1 MTTDVLARI
10 RTACAQVTAQ
20 ATSVHIDRAQLDAY
34 AHTLLDQDGQVAAE
48 DPGRQRIGD
57 DESAAAFVI
66 TLDAINFG
74 SGYFPYLRKRDG
86 MSGYHT
92 VAAALRE
99 RVTARGPIT
108 GVWLRTV
115 DVATCNEIFDQP
127 DTELA
132 QELMG
137 LFAAALRSLGEFIAG
152 FDDSFVTFVRS
163 SDHSAARL
171 VEQLDRM
178 PFFRDVATYRG
189 LSVPLYKRAQITA
202 FDLAQAF
209 AGSDLGRFD
218 DLHRLTMFADNL
230 VPHVL
235 RVDGVLRFS
244 NDLLARIERVDDIE
258 AGSEPEVEIRAVGLH
273 AVELLHDA
281 VTALG
286 ASMSSGEIDSVLWN
300 RGAGARYKAIPRHR
314 SRTVFY

>member
-1 MTTDVLARI
+1 MTPDVLARI

-20 ATSVHIDRAQLDAY
+20 ATYVHIDHEKLGNYARTLSQLD
-34 AHTLLDQDGQVAAE
+34 DQVTE

-57 DESAAAFVI
+57 DESATAFVI
-66 TLDAINFG
+66 ALDAINFG
-74 SGYFPYLRKRDG
+74 SGYFPYLRKREG
-86 MSGYHT
+86 LSGYHT
-92 VAAALRE
+92 VAGALRD
-99 RVTARGPIT
+99 RVTRHGPIT
-108 GVWLRTV
+108 ADWLRGV
-115 DVATCNEIFDQP
+115 DATTCNEIFDQP
-127 DTELA
+127 DTQLA

-137 LFAAALRSLGEFIAG
+137 LFATALRDLGEFVAG
-152 FDDSFVTFVRS
+152 FDDSFVALVRAC
-163 SDHSAARL
+163 DHSAARL

-178 PFFRDVATYRG
+178 PFFRDVASYRG

-209 AGSDLGRFD
+209 SGSDLGRFD

-235 RVDGVLRFS
+235 RVDGVLHFS
-244 NDLLARIERVDDIE
+244 GDLVARIERVDNIE

-273 AVELLHDA
+273 AVELLQHA
-281 VTALG
+281 VSSSG
-286 ASMSSGEIDSVLWN
+286 ASMTSGEIDSVLWN
-300 RGAGARYKAIPRHR
+300 RGAGARYKTIPRHR

>member
-1 MTTDVLARI
+1 
-10 RTACAQVTAQ
+10 
-20 ATSVHIDRAQLDAY
+20 
-34 AHTLLDQDGQVAAE
+34 
-48 DPGRQRIGD
+48 
-57 DESAAAFVI
+57 
-66 TLDAINFG
+66 
-74 SGYFPYLRKRDG
+74 
-86 MSGYHT
+86 
-92 VAAALRE
+92 
-99 RVTARGPIT
+99 
-108 GVWLRTV
+108 
-115 DVATCNEIFDQP
+115 
-127 DTELA
+127 
-132 QELMG
+132 MG